1 MTKKEK
7 EPLIRDDV
15 LMSAVELCETRWHGM
30 HPRIAAA
37 KLKEWG
43 VPAIR
48 LGARTIKYRLSD
60 IVQVEN
66 EAATRTTAN
75 FRKKKAETGHFNRQG
90 ESAQAA
96 AKALE
101 ETHERA

>member
-1 MTKKEK
+1 MTKKIV

-15 LMSAVELCETRWHGM
+15 LMSAAELCETRWHGL

-48 LGARTIKYRLSD
+48 LESRTIKFRLSD
-60 IVQVEN
+60 ITRVEN
-66 EAATRTTAN
+66 EAASKTMTD
-75 FRKKKAETGHFNRQG
+75 FRRKQEASK
-90 ESAQAA
+90 
-96 AKALE
+96 
-101 ETHERA
+101 

>member
-1 MTKKEK
+1 MHHLKTTKFS

-60 IVQVEN
+60 IVRVEN
-66 EAATRTTAN
+66 EAATRTIAN
-75 FRKKKAETGHFNRQG
+75 FRKKKAET
-90 ESAQAA
+90 

-101 ETHERA
+101 DVTP